1 MGTGSRDGNEFR
13 PSLVAFSTGAIVT
26 VMLLAVASPARAAV
40 TIGPTDTAAPPSGLT
55 GCGPNPCTITN
66 TVGTGLTLSSPIDG
80 VIVRW
85 RIQTANA
92 TATWRLR
99 TLRQTTPGTPGVFLG
114 GGAGNPEVVSP
125 GGERTFDSA
134 LPIASGDLVGLDG
147 PPSATAALAYR
158 SLPDGQNRRFIPPL
172 GEAESR
178 SPNGFGGGFVGLF
191 NADVEPDCDADGL
204 GDETQD
210 PSLLGGDCPLRGRA
224 LTLDAN
230 KNKVKKGRRVTLTGR
245 LTEVARQGE
254 CQGAQTVELERK
266 RPRVTSFTT
275 VAQLQTDAAGAFS
288 TRRKVRKTFEY
299 RAQVAAGGGCAEQIS
314 NTERVKV
321 KEKKK

>member
-1 MGTGSRDGNEFR
+1 MGTGSRDGSGLW
-13 PSLVAFSTGAIVT
+13 PLLAASSAGAIAT

-55 GCGPNPCTITN
+55 GCGANSCTITN
-66 TVGTGLTLSSPIDG
+66 TVGTGLTLVSPIDG

-85 RIQTANA
+85 RVQTANA

-99 TLRQTTPGTPGVFLG
+99 TLRRTAPGTPGVFLG
-114 GGAGNPEVVSP
+114 GGAGDPEVVLP
-125 GGERTFDSA
+125 GAERTFGAA

-158 SLPDGQNRRFIPPL
+158 SVPGGGNVRFSPPL
-172 GEAESR
+172 GEGESR

-210 PSLLGGDCPLRGRA
+210 PSLLGGTCPLRGR
-224 LTLDAN
+224 TLSLEAN
-230 KNKVKKGRRVTLTGR
+230 KNKVKKGRKVTLTGR

-254 CQGAQTVELERK
+254 CQGAQTVELQRK
-266 RPRVTSFTT
+266 RPRQTSFTT

-288 TRRKVRKTFEY
+288 TRRKVKKTFEY
-299 RAQVAAGGGCAEQIS
+299 RAQVAGGGGCAEQVS

-321 KEKKK
+321 KKKKK

>member
-1 MGTGSRDGNEFR
+1 MGTGSRDGSGLW
-13 PSLVAFSTGAIVT
+13 PLLAASSAGAIAT

-55 GCGPNPCTITN
+55 GCGANSCTITN
-66 TVGTGLTLSSPIDG
+66 TVGTGLTLVSPIDG

-85 RIQTANA
+85 RVQTANA

-99 TLRQTTPGTPGVFLG
+99 TLRRTAPGTPGVFLG
-114 GGAGNPEVVSP
+114 GGAGDPEVVLP
-125 GGERTFDSA
+125 GAERTFGAA

-158 SLPDGQNRRFIPPL
+158 SVPGGGNVRFSPPL
-172 GEAESR
+172 GEGESR

-210 PSLLGGDCPLRGRA
+210 PSLLGGTCPLRGR
-224 LTLDAN
+224 TLSLEAN
-230 KNKVKKGRRVTLTGR
+230 KNKVK
-245 LTEVARQGE
+245 
-254 CQGAQTVELERK
+254 
-266 RPRVTSFTT
+266 
-275 VAQLQTDAAGAFS
+275 
-288 TRRKVRKTFEY
+288 
-299 RAQVAAGGGCAEQIS
+299 
-314 NTERVKV
+314 
-321 KEKKK
+321 